1 FSWII
6 TRFYH
11 IPEFSNV
18 PQMVRIGI
26 IGLGPY
32 WEQRYEPVLR
42 MMDQRIQIK
51 AVYDPVRSRAE
62 QVGAHWNAAVAS
74 GIGCLVSRYPLD
86 AFLLLHSDWMNH
98 YPLKIL
104 SQQHRPV
111 YIAGSLGED
120 LELLELIHDRA
131 TEQLVTL
138 MPEFSRRY
146 CQATTRFFELV
157 VTRLGNPIS
166 IQIETCCPAED
177 QQVEVP
183 GQKNETDF
191 LVGLIDWCCYVMR
204 TKPVRVQT
212 TFHSDS
218 SDESED
224 YRQIRIDYLPDPVT
238 AAKRFALIKI
248 KNEHREAEPLF
259 PRHQMV
265 CRNGLAEFHSPDE
278 IHWENGSTSMT
289 ESLKSDRQELEV
301 MLDHFCR
308 RAVGGIIPVAN
319 IQDVCQAIQLV
330 RLSRE
335 SLKSGM
341 PLEYVTDRKRD

>member
-1 FSWII
+1 
-6 TRFYH
+6 
-11 IPEFSNV
+11 
-18 PQMVRIGI
+18 MVRIGI

-32 WEQRYEPVLR
+32 WEQRYEPALR

-62 QVGAHWNAAVAS
+62 QVAAHWNADVVS
-74 GIGCLVSRYPLD
+74 GIGCLVSRYPVD
-86 AFLLLHSDWMNH
+86 AYLLLHSDWMNH
-98 YPLKIL
+98 FPLKML

-120 LELLELIHDRA
+120 LELLELIHNRA

-157 VTRLGNPIS
+157 VTRLGNPNS

-177 QQVEVP
+177 QQVDVP

-218 SDESED
+218 SDQSED
-224 YRQIRIDYLPDPVT
+224 YRQIKIEYLPDPVT
-238 AAKRFALIKI
+238 GAERFALIKI
-248 KNEHREAEPLF
+248 KTEQRKAEPLF
-259 PRHQMV
+259 PRHQIT
-265 CRNGLAEFHSPDE
+265 CRNGSAEFHSPDE
-278 IHWENGSTSMT
+278 IHWETESTSMT

-319 IQDVCQAIQLV
+319 IRDVCQALQLV
-330 RLSRE
+330 RLSHE
-335 SLKSGM
+335 SLTSGT
-341 PLEYVTDRKRD
+341 PLKYVTGSRRD

>member
-1 FSWII
+1 
-6 TRFYH
+6 
-11 IPEFSNV
+11 
-18 PQMVRIGI
+18 MVRIGI

-62 QVGAHWNAAVAS
+62 QVSSLWNAAVAS
-74 GIGCLVSRYPLD
+74 GIEALTTRYPVD
-86 AFLLLHSDWMNH
+86 AFLLLNSEWMNH
-98 YPLKIL
+98 YPLKVL

-120 LELLELIHDRA
+120 LNLLGEIHERA
-131 TEQLVTL
+131 TDQLVTL

-146 CQATTRFFELV
+146 SQATSRFFELV
-157 VTRLGNPIS
+157 VTRLGKPVS
-166 IQIETCCPAED
+166 IHLQTCRPAAD
-177 QQVEVP
+177 QRVEIP

-204 TKPVRVQT
+204 TKPVKVHSS
-212 TFHSDS
+212 FHSDS
-218 SDESED
+218 SIQSED
-224 YRQIRIDYLPDPVT
+224 HWRIKIEFLPDPVT
-238 AAKRFALIKI
+238 AAERFALIDI
-248 KNEHREAEPLF
+248 KQHQQSTDSLY
-259 PRHQMV
+259 PRHQV
-265 CRNGLAEFHSPDE
+265 HCRNGHAEFHSPDE
-278 IHWENGSTSMT
+278 IHWENDTETIT

-319 IQDVCQAIQLV
+319 IRDVCQAIRLVQLA
-330 RLSRE
+330 RCSLE
-335 SLKSGM
+335 SGT
-341 PLEYVTDRKRD
+341 PQIYQVD

>member
-1 FSWII
+1 
-6 TRFYH
+6 
-11 IPEFSNV
+11 
-18 PQMVRIGI
+18 MVRIGI

-42 MMDQRIQIK
+42 MMDQRIQVK

-62 QVGAHWNAAVAS
+62 QAAAYWDAAVVS
-74 GIGCLVSRYPLD
+74 GIGCMVSRYPLD
-86 AFLLLHSDWMNH
+86 AFLLLHSHWMNH

-104 SQQHRPV
+104 TQQHRPV

-120 LELLELIHDRA
+120 LQLLESIHDTA
-131 TEQLVTL
+131 SEQLVTL

-146 CQATTRFFELV
+146 SQATTRFFELI

-166 IQIETCCPAED
+166 IQIATCCPAKD
-177 QQVEVP
+177 QQVDVP

-218 SDESED
+218 SDHSED
-224 YRQIRIDYLPDPVT
+224 YRQIKIEFLPDPVT
-238 AAKRFALIKI
+238 TADRVALIKI
-248 KNEHREAEPLF
+248 KSEQRVTEPLF
-259 PRHQMV
+259 PRHQIV
-265 CRNGLAEFHSPDE
+265 CRNGSAEFHSPDE
-278 IHWENGSTSMT
+278 IHWEIESSSMT
-289 ESLKSDRQELEV
+289 ESLKSDRRELEV

-319 IQDVCQAIQLV
+319 IRDVCQAIRLVQL
-330 RLSRE
+330 SSE
-335 SLKSGM
+335 SMKSGI
-341 PLEYVTDRKRD
+341 PLEYKPDGRRD

>member
-1 FSWII
+1 
-6 TRFYH
+6 
-11 IPEFSNV
+11 
-18 PQMVRIGI
+18 MVRIGI

-32 WEQRYEPVLR
+32 WEQRYEPALR

-51 AVYDPVRSRAE
+51 AIYDPVRSRAE
-62 QVGAHWNAAVAS
+62 QAAVYWDADVVS

-86 AFLLLHSDWMNH
+86 AFLLLHSHWMNH

-120 LELLELIHDRA
+120 LNLLESIHDTA
-131 TEQLVTL
+131 SEKLVTL

-146 CQATTRFFELV
+146 SQATTRFFELV

-166 IQIETCCPAED
+166 IQIETCCPSKD
-177 QQVEVP
+177 QQVDVP

-191 LVGLIDWCCYVMR
+191 LIGLIDWCCYLMR

-212 TFHSDS
+212 TIHSDS
-218 SDESED
+218 SDHSED
-224 YRQIRIDYLPDPVT
+224 YRQIRIEYSNDPVT
-238 AAKRFALIKI
+238 GAARFALIKI
-248 KNEHREAEPLF
+248 KNEQRTAETLF
-259 PRHQMV
+259 PRHRIV
-265 CRNGLAEFHSPDE
+265 CRNGSAEFHSPDE
-278 IHWENGSTSMT
+278 IHWETESSSMT
-289 ESLKSDRQELEV
+289 ESLKSDRRELEV

-319 IQDVCQAIQLV
+319 IQDVCQAIKLV
-330 RLSRE
+330 KLSGD
-335 SLKSGM
+335 SLKSGSS
-341 PLEYVTDRKRD
+341 LEFESDSR

>member
-1 FSWII
+1 
-6 TRFYH
+6 
-11 IPEFSNV
+11 
-18 PQMVRIGI
+18 MVRIGI

-62 QVGAHWNAAVAS
+62 QVASHWDAAVVS
-74 GIGCLVSRYPLD
+74 GIGCLVERYPLD
-86 AFLLLHSDWMNH
+86 AFLVLHSDWMNH

-120 LELLELIHDRA
+120 LNSLEMIHDRA

-146 CQATTRFFELV
+146 SQATTRFFELV
-157 VTRLGNPIS
+157 VTRLGNPNS
-166 IQIETCCPAED
+166 IQIETCCPAAN

-204 TKPVRVQT
+204 TKPVRVET

-218 SDESED
+218 SDQSED
-224 YRQIRIDYLPDPVT
+224 YRQIKIEFLPDPVT
-238 AAKRFALIKI
+238 AAERFALLKI
-248 KNEHREAEPLF
+248 KNEQREAEPHF
-259 PRHQMV
+259 PRHQIF
-265 CRNGLAEFHSPDE
+265 CRNGSAEFHSPDE
-278 IHWENGSTSMT
+278 IHWENESASIT

-308 RAVGGIIPVAN
+308 RAVGGLIPVPN
-319 IQDVCQAIQLV
+319 IKDVCQAIQLAQ
-330 RLSRE
+330 LSHE
-335 SLKSGM
+335 SLKNGM
-341 PLEYVTDRKRD
+341 PLEYATDRKRD